1 LTARVRLLLDSVIA
15 GVAYAEEVAACKSEQ
30 S

>member
-1 LTARVRLLLDSVIA
+1 VRLLLDSVIA